1 METVHI
7 YKSHIGDV
15 YWVSEKLEDSELICS
30 VCGGIDEY
38 LGSADTIE
46 KFIEIINSAGARFSM
61 LFERDIENT
70 FGNFLTVENRSGK
83 IFLSTI
89 ETKVTEGDIY

>member
-7 YKSHIGDV
+7 YKSHIGDA

-83 IFLSTI
+83 IFLTTI